1 MIISG
6 KQVNKKCY
14 GRGVNY
20 RLWRHRSARLSGE
33 NTIFANF
40 AALSARRLRRH
51 LQVCR
56 ECELRSLLARAISGC
71 EQICSRRP
79 FGICAALAAQTSTA
93 DFSLRH

>member
-56 ECELRSLLARAISGC
+56 ECELRSLLARAK
-71 EQICSRRP
+71 P
-79 FGICAALAAQTSTA
+79 ALRILVCDA
-93 DFSLRH
+93 DNAENR